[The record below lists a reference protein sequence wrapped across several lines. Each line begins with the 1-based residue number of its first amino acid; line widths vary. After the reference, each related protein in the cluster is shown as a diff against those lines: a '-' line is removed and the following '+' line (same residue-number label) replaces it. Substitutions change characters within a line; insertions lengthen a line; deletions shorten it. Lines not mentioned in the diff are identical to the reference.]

1 MKIKCWECGKIAT
14 KRLDCFLD
22 SQIEELI
29 TKIEKIPQAGDKIQP
44 FWYRCYCDEC
54 AEKVRQQD
62 EEEMR
67 EYIRL
72 KKRMMFKKALRLL
85 EKQNTDMYKYR
96 EAIDVVEEH
105 IENNPD
111 KYDSS
116 YEVVAA
122 IVLVHNRIYAKM
134 QYKVGRYQ
142 VDFLLPEMLVALE
155 IDGERHKN
163 KKEYDTKRDIYIQ
176 NALGEGW
183 DIVRIKTDYL
193 DMKATKLPEA
203 IEKVI
208 QYRQEG
214 KVNWRKLYN

>member
-22 SQIEELI
+22 SQIDELI
-29 TKIEKIPQAGDKIQP
+29 TRIEKIPQAEDQIQP

-85 EKQNTDMYKYR
+85 EKQNTDMYEYR

-105 IENNPD
+105 IANNPD

-142 VDFLLPEMLVALE
+142 IDFLLPELLVALE

-214 KVNWRKLYN
+214 KVNWRKVYN

>member
-1 MKIKCWECGKIAT
+1 
-14 KRLDCFLD
+14 
-22 SQIEELI
+22 
-29 TKIEKIPQAGDKIQP
+29 
-44 FWYRCYCDEC
+44 
-54 AEKVRQQD
+54 
-62 EEEMR
+62 
-67 EYIRL
+67 
-72 KKRMMFKKALRLL
+72 
-85 EKQNTDMYKYR
+85 
-96 EAIDVVEEH
+96 
-105 IENNPD
+105 
-111 KYDSS
+111 
-116 YEVVAA
+116 
-122 IVLVHNRIYAKM
+122 M